1 MREVS
6 NNFNATFDDET
17 IEDFDLNTSSL
28 SIICMAV
35 IYGVYIT
42 LL

>member
-1 MREVS
+1 MRV
-6 NNFNATFDDET
+6 NTNIDATFHDKT

-28 SIICMAV
+28 AIICMAV